1 MLENEVFNWLANDH
15 GFGTYASVLIMLLI
29 GGLGL
34 PMPEDIPL
42 VLAGIAISKEVV
54 NPFYIFIICYIGVI
68 LGDQFLFFIGYK
80 FGNKLL
86 QMEHDPNSTISSFVT
101 EERVSKI
108 REGLRR
114 KRFIYILIGRHL
126 FPVRTAT
133 FLIAGSLRIP
143 FLEFLISDMIAA
155 LISVSIVL
163 FLGWLIGWQLLDPQV
178 FEHLSREFPLYITG
192 IMLLI
197 LSPAIWKQIKY
208 WRLLRKRKQ
217 RNL

>member
-1 MLENEVFNWLANDH
+1 MFENDVFNWLANDN

-29 GGLGL
+29 GGIGL

-42 VLAGIAISKEVV
+42 VLSGITISKDVV
-54 NPFYIFIICYIGVI
+54 NPFYIFLVCYIGV
-68 LGDQFLFFIGYK
+68 LCGDQLLFLIGYK

-86 QMEHDPNSTISSFVT
+86 RMWHNPNSMFSSFIT
-101 EERVSKI
+101 ERRVDKI

-114 KRFIYILIGRHL
+114 KRFLYILIGRHL

-143 FLEFLISDMIAA
+143 FMEFLISDMIAA
-155 LISVSIVL
+155 FISVSLIV
-163 FLGWLIGWQLLDPQV
+163 FLGWLIGWQLLDPRV
-178 FEHLSREFPLYITG
+178 FERLSRELPLYIVG

-197 LSPAIWKQIKY
+197 ISPAIWKQIKY
-208 WRLLRKRKQ
+208 RRLARKRK
-217 RNL
+217 